1 MRKLTIFLL
10 AVSVFFV
17 ACETDFEVN
26 ASWKEVTVVYGL
38 LDQSQQ
44 QQYIKI
50 NKAYLGEGDALQ
62 MASVTDSSH
71 YTPFNY
77 VDSTGD
83 LQVKIYRVIQVFS
96 TNDSTT
102 SYIELD
108 GDWYELKD
116 SLILK
121 DTILEKDSSLTTPY
135 FPTKGNI
142 IYTTPTNQ
150 TFFNQD
156 KTFLLVINN
165 IKSGHVVKAKTN
177 LIHVLNLDISPSKP
191 MGFYG
196 HIPPPPIPM
205 PLEKS
210 QTTVNWYHAKNGK
223 IYQIIA
229 RIFYEEKFHN
239 ATNTIIDSI
248 DWIQPQI
255 IYDGST
261 EMHYTFEGDAFV
273 NTLANKITNTNS
285 NLIARRLSSIK
296 LLFTVGSEDLQTYM
310 SVNEPF
316 EGIVQ
321 ERPVFTNI
329 NNGIGL
335 FSCRYNRSHPMFFP
349 PATKEGIS
357 IDLDSL
363 YFRTDFDFLYAD

>member
-1 MRKLTIFLL
+1 M
-10 AVSVFFV
+10 
-17 ACETDFEVN
+17 
-26 ASWKEVTVVYGL
+26 
-38 LDQSQQ
+38 
-44 QQYIKI
+44 
-50 NKAYLGEGDALQ
+50 
-62 MASVTDSSH
+62 
-71 YTPFNY
+71 
-77 VDSTGD
+77 
-83 LQVKIYRVIQVFS
+83 
-96 TNDSTT
+96 
-102 SYIELD
+102 
-108 GDWYELKD
+108 
-116 SLILK
+116 
-121 DTILEKDSSLTTPY
+121 
-135 FPTKGNI
+135 
-142 IYTTPTNQ
+142 
-150 TFFNQD
+150 
-156 KTFLLVINN
+156 
-165 IKSGHVVKAKTN
+165 
-177 LIHVLNLDISPSKP
+177 
-191 MGFYG
+191 
-196 HIPPPPIPM
+196 
-205 PLEKS
+205 
-210 QTTVNWYHAKNGK
+210 KNGK